1 MCVCC
6 FKTVSSSPSLLGI
19 GCVAKITLNFLKRAK
34 LGHWYMLLDCGVA
47 FILCISKLDL
57 FLAHSSY
64 SLNVY
69 VCVGWKYYLGTKEM
83 KNNDI

>member
-1 MCVCC
+1 MQ
-6 FKTVSSSPSLLGI
+6 S
-19 GCVAKITLNFLKRAK
+19 
-34 LGHWYMLLDCGVA
+34 LDCGVA

-69 VCVGWKYYLGTKEM
+69 VCVGWCCGELEGCTWDAGKQGPSLLWKDSN
-83 KNNDI
+83 KDK